1 MMIPNKVARVF
12 TKEKQKLNSSTITKK
27 IIERKLK
34 KKVISLYLQT
44 ETQQTSMRDT
54 RVRDKEAYYASE
66 NSPVMALEKRL
77 SPSLAV
83 TYEDRKLS

>member
-34 KKVISLYLQT
+34 KNYQSLPT
-44 ETQQTSMRDT
+44 NRDAT
-54 RVRDKEAYYASE
+54 NINERHKS
-66 NSPVMALEKRL
+66 
-77 SPSLAV
+77 
-83 TYEDRKLS
+83 